1 MQIWLVESEGYLL
14 CQCEEQDRLP
24 QGPLVFAEYFF
35 GLEIPNLIPINI
47 NWDEI
52 GFIPININWEKIFL
66 GLPS

>member
-1 MQIWLVESEGYLL
+1 MQIWLVESEVYRVW
-14 CQCEEQDRLP
+14 QREEQDRIP